1 MSPSYIS
8 HEGVPA
14 RDRDCSLFLPF
25 LGPLGF

>member
-14 RDRDCSLFLPF
+14 RDRDCSLFLLF